1 MREQDG
7 DNPRNDLSGA
17 ANEVVQAGN
26 VSGGIH
32 FHGWGPAEEGVPR
45 QLPADARGFVNR
57 RDELRRLD
65 VIIENASG
73 SHAPCVL
80 VGTAGVGKTSLAVH
94 WAHRVAHR
102 FPDGQLY
109 VNLHGYDPGPP
120 VTPSEVLGRFLRT
133 LGAAPESIP
142 SDVESRSALYRSL
155 LAGRRM
161 LIVLDNA
168 ATVSQVR
175 PLLPGTGACLVLVT
189 SRSRLSGLVARDG
202 AYRVALDVLPQDE
215 AVDLLRVLADGHRLQ
230 DDSGEL
236 VELARL
242 CARLPLA
249 LRIAAERAV
258 SRPSM
263 PLRDLIAE
271 LRDESALWDALT
283 AGDDDESD
291 AVRTVFAWSYR
302 ALSPETGRLFRLL
315 GLHPGRVFGAGA
327 AAALAD
333 LPLNRT
339 RRLLDDLVGA
349 HLLEHPDPDRYRFH
363 DLLRAYAT
371 DQARAEET
379 AETARAALRRTL
391 VWYLRA
397 ADRAVAV
404 VAPVF
409 RRPEL
414 PDEGESELPV
424 FDTHAEAIDWFERER
439 DNLVDATRV
448 ADEAAMPELAWRLAE
463 LLRAVFALRNRFD
476 DWFETSRIGLGA
488 ARQLQDRH
496 AEAGMLES
504 LGKAHTQSA
513 QFAEGIR
520 YQTAALEIR
529 RELGDRRGELN
540 STNAIAMAH
549 FRGRDLDRAATGFE
563 RAREIARELDD
574 EHWIAISTNNI
585 GNVHLGLENFEEA
598 GELLREALEIYR
610 RRGDHG
616 GEGDALRGLSCAH
629 RGAGRPGAAREH
641 AEAAVAIAHR
651 CENQAWEAFWLLE
664 LGRAQVGLGSLSEA
678 LESYQRAASK
688 QRRLGDR
695 AREAEALDA
704 TGEVYALLE
713 RSEEAMSFYKLALTA
728 FRELGD
734 EWRTALVLD
743 HLGDAL
749 SATGA
754 LAEARTHRSEA
765 VGLLGSFTDPPARRM
780 LARLRAAIS

>member
-1 MREQDG
+1 MREQDR
-7 DNPRNDLSGA
+7 DTSRNELSGA
-17 ANEVVQAGN
+17 AGEVVQAGN

-32 FHGWGPAEEGVPR
+32 FHGWGPVDGSVPR

-57 RDELRRLD
+57 REELRRLD
-65 VIIENASG
+65 VIVDDESG
-73 SHAPCVL
+73 APCVL

-94 WAHRVAHR
+94 WAHRMAHR

-120 VTPSEVLGRFLRT
+120 VTPAAVLDRFLRT
-133 LGAAPESIP
+133 LGVAPEAIP
-142 SDVESRSALYRSL
+142 PDVESRAALHRSL
-155 LAGRRM
+155 LADRRM

-175 PLLPGTGACLVLVT
+175 PLLPGAGSCLVLVT

-230 DDSGEL
+230 DDADEL
-236 VELARL
+236 VELAQL

-258 SRPSM
+258 SRPTM

-302 ALSPETGRLFRLL
+302 ALSPEASRLFRLL
-315 GLHPGRVFGAGA
+315 GLHPGRDFSSAA

-333 LPLNRT
+333 RPLSRT

-349 HLLEHPDPDRYRFH
+349 HLLEQPQPDRYRFH

-379 AETARAALRRTL
+379 AETAEAALRRILT
-391 VWYLRA
+391 WYSRA
-397 ADRAVAV
+397 ADQV
-404 VAPVF
+404 VASVVPSF
-409 RRPEL
+409 RRPEPVYAP
-414 PDEGESELPV
+414 PDVPE
-424 FDTHAEAIDWFERER
+424 FDTHAEAVDWFERER
-439 DNLVDATRV
+439 RNLVDATRV
-448 ADEAAMPELAWRLAE
+448 ADEAAMHDLAWILPE
-463 LLRAVFALRNRFD
+463 LLRAVFAVRNEFD
-476 DWFETSRIGLGA
+476 DWFETSTIGLGA

-496 AEAGMLES
+496 AEAGMLEG
-504 LGKAHTQSA
+504 LGKAHTQSGHP
-513 QFAEGIR
+513 AEGIR
-520 YQTAALEIR
+520 YQSAALEIR
-529 RELGDRRGELN
+529 RELGDRRGELS

-549 FRGRDLDRAATGFE
+549 FRGRNLAEAATGFE

-574 EHWIAISTNNI
+574 ENWIAISTNNI
-585 GNVHLGLENFEEA
+585 ANVHLGLEQFDEA
-598 GELLREALEIYR
+598 SALLRQALEIYR
-610 RRGDHG
+610 RLGNHG

-629 RGAGRPGAAREH
+629 RGSGRPEQAREH
-641 AEAAVAIAHR
+641 VEAALAIAHR
-651 CENQAWEAFWLLE
+651 YENHAWEAFWLLE
-664 LGRAQVGLGSLSEA
+664 LGRVQVQLGRLPEA

-688 QRRLGDR
+688 QRRLADR
-695 AREAEALDA
+695 AREAEALDE
-704 TGEVYALLE
+704 TGEVYRRLE
-713 RSEEAMSFYKLALTA
+713 RPEEAVSFYKVALAT
-728 FRELGD
+728 FRDLGD
-734 EWRTALVLD
+734 RWRTALVLD
-743 HLGDAL
+743 HFGEAL
-749 SATGA
+749 SAAGA
-754 LAEARTHRSEA
+754 PTEARARWREA
-765 VGLLGSFTDPPARRM
+765 ITLLREFTDPPARRV
-780 LARLRAAIS
+780 LARLESATS